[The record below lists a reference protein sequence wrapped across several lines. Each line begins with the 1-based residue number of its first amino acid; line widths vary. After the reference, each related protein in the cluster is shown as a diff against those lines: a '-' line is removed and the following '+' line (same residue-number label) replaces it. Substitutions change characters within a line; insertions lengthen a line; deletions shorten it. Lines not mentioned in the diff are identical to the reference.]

1 MSVLTLCC
9 LECTSLSICL
19 SSQQTNCKQSTGRA
33 MSSLHSQ
40 GLGWSLD
47 GGHGSGDAEKGVGVR
62 RGVTGTYI
70 CVHAW
75 CLSRG
80 HLLLTLSWKTLRNFR
95 NRTQLQEKARVK
107 ENNVLQSTWEELF
120 TAVDSWIY
128 LSVSW
133 MKGGNALACVFC
145 IVQKKNPLESDWK
158 EKFFLALSSR
168 RNLSSECLY
177 NRHEVTQGAASPTG
191 FLQKDTDVLRRAIL
205 LLSAARRQKGFLREN
220 ETAWPP
226 SRAFPMSVEVLRI
239 QKERKVGMSPF
250 NRRSQRPHLDWS

>member
-1 MSVLTLCC
+1 MAVVML
-9 LECTSLSICL
+9 
-19 SSQQTNCKQSTGRA
+19 KKGR
-33 MSSLHSQ
+33 
-40 GLGWSLD
+40 G
-47 GGHGSGDAEKGVGVR
+47 EKGGNWVM
-62 RGVTGTYI
+62 YI

-75 CLSRG
+75 YLSRG

-120 TAVDSWIY
+120 TTVDGWIY

-133 MKGGNALACVFC
+133 MKRGNALACVFC
-145 IVQKKNPLESDWK
+145 IVQKKPLESDWK
-158 EKFFLALSSR
+158 EKFFLAPSSR

-205 LLSAARRQKGFLREN
+205 LLHAARRQKGFLREN
-220 ETAWPP
+220 ETAWPA
-226 SRAFPMSVEVLRI
+226 SRAFPMSVEVLRT
-239 QKERKVGMSPF
+239 QKERKVDMSPF
-250 NRRSQRPHLDWS
+250 NIRSQRPHLDWS